1 MRTTPLKILILED
14 IETDA
19 ELIMRLLKKEGCACL
34 FKLVMTQESYINALG
49 EFQPEVILSDNSLPQ
64 FTALEAL
71 QILQQHKMIIPFIL
85 VTGTVSEEFAATII
99 KLGADDYLLKDRLA
113 RLPGAIEAALKQK
126 QAEKEKNE
134 AAVRL
139 QQSEEKYRSIM
150 ERVSDA
156 FVALDKDWCYTFVNK
171 KAAEIMGRVE
181 DELLGKQIW
190 NEYPEAVGQP
200 FYEAYYKAMEEQQYV
215 HLEEYYPPF
224 DKWLENDIYP
234 SPDGLSIFF
243 KDVTERKRAE
253 RKIIQSEENLKA
265 IFENTS
271 EGFILTDVGG
281 FVKTF
286 NDLARENILLIKDE
300 EIITGRSLFDFIE
313 EERKAIFETVFSKVL
328 QGERI
333 QYDRS
338 YIRVDGKMAWINFAF
353 NPVRKDNLIIGV
365 CITARDITEK
375 KFAEQR
381 KEFDSNNLH
390 ALINNTKDLMWSVS
404 KDFKLITFNQAFDEV
419 YKIMAGKAPEN
430 GIEVLTAAFGSER
443 LARYRGFYERAFAGE
458 TFSEIEFYQSA
469 EDIWSELSFY
479 PIYEGDTVSGTACYS
494 RNITESKKAEELLNQ
509 NQIFIES
516 IINASPDI
524 IYIYDIEERK
534 NIYINEGIQKNLG
547 YSEKEVKEMGGQILP
562 MLLHPGDYAYYLH
575 TTLPKYQH
583 LKDKEIIVHEFP
595 MRDKNKN
602 WRWFYC
608 KESVFLRNKEGATK
622 QIFGITSDITER
634 KKTELAMKES
644 EEKYRTLVEQASDA
658 IFITDFT
665 GKIISVNKSACKL
678 AQYPED
684 ALLRMTIYDFAIM
697 EDIQKNPFHFDELK
711 EGKTVTTQ
719 RIMKRANDEILHV
732 EITGKLLSDGRLLIF
747 VRDISERIKA
757 QNEII
762 KEKNLSDSIINSLP
776 VVFFLYSKA
785 GKYLRWNLNFEKAS
799 GYNKEEISNMQP
811 ADFFAEEHKAL
822 LNSVVAN
829 IFTYGKLNAEANIV
843 TKNNEVIPYYFT
855 CTAIEYQDEPCVIGV
870 GVDFSEKIKA
880 QEEITQTAAKLR
892 QLTAH
897 LQDIREGE
905 RKRIGR
911 EIHDELGQQLTAI
924 KMDIAWIDKKI
935 PDETTFLKSKL
946 KNVITLL
953 DGSNKSIRR
962 ILSELRPSILEN
974 HGLSDALHSLS
985 KQFTENTGTVSN
997 LSISGIE
1004 TNLSEHLVIC
1014 IFRVYQEA
1022 LTNISKYA
1030 QASKVEASLNIIGD
1044 TITVFI
1050 EDNGKG
1056 FNIATVQNNKSFGL
1070 LGMKERVLSLGGKFE
1085 LISSPGNG
1093 TIIKISLPSG
1103 TN

>member
-1 MRTTPLKILILED
+1 MRATPLKILILED
-14 IETDA
+14 SETDA
-19 ELIMRLLKKEGCACL
+19 ELIMHLLKKEGCECF
-34 FKLVMTQESYINALG
+34 FKVVMTQESYINALH
-49 EFQPEVILSDNSLPQ
+49 EFEPEVILSDNSLPQ
-64 FTALEAL
+64 FSAPEAL
-71 QILQQHKMIIPFIL
+71 QILQQHKLVIPFIL
-85 VTGTVSEEFAATII
+85 VTGTVSEEFAANII
-99 KLGADDYLLKDRLA
+99 KQGADDYLLKDRLA

-126 QAEKEKNE
+126 QAEKEKDE

-139 QQSEEKYRSIM
+139 RQSEEKYRSIM

-156 FVALDKDWCYTFVNK
+156 FVALDKDWYYTFVNK
-171 KAAEIMGRVE
+171 KAAEIMGRAE
-181 DELLGKQIW
+181 DELVGKQIW
-190 NEYPEAVGQP
+190 AEFPEAVGQP

-224 DKWLENDIYP
+224 DKWLENHIYP
-234 SPDGLSIFF
+234 SQEGLSIFF
-243 KDVTERKRAE
+243 RDITERKRE
-253 RKIIQSEENLKA
+253 DRRIIQSEENLKA

-300 EIITGRSLFDFIE
+300 EIIAGRSLFDFIE
-313 EERKAIFETVFSKVL
+313 DDRKAIFEAVFSEVL
-328 QGERI
+328 RGERI

-338 YIRVDGKMAWINFAF
+338 YTRVDGEMAWINFAF
-353 NPVRKDNLIIGV
+353 NPVKKDNLITGV

-404 KDFKLITFNQAFDEV
+404 KDLKLITSNQAFDEV

-430 GIEVLTAAFGSER
+430 GSEVLTTAFGSER
-443 LARYRGFYERAFAGE
+443 LARYRRFYERAFSGE
-458 TFSEIEFYQSA
+458 TFSEIEFYQSS
-469 EDIWSELSFY
+469 EDIWSEISFY

-494 RNITESKKAEELLNQ
+494 RNITERKKAEELLNQ
-509 NQIFIES
+509 NRIFIES

-562 MLLHPGDYAYYLH
+562 MLLHPGDYEYYLH
-575 TTLPKYQH
+575 TTLPKYQD

-608 KESVFLRNKEGATK
+608 KESVFLRNKKGATK

-665 GKIISVNKSACKL
+665 GKIITVNSSACNL
-678 AQYPED
+678 AQYPEES
-684 ALLRMTIYDFAIM
+684 LLRMSIYDFAIL
-697 EDIQKNPFHFDELK
+697 EDIQKNPFHFDELR
-711 EGKTVTTQ
+711 EGKSVTTE
-719 RIMKRANDEILHV
+719 RIMKRADDKIINV

-747 VRDISERIKA
+747 VRDISGRVKA
-757 QNEII
+757 QNDII

-776 VVFFLYSKA
+776 GVFFLYSKA
-785 GKYLRWNLNFEKAS
+785 GKYLRWNVNFEKAS
-799 GYNKEEISNMQP
+799 GYNGEEICTMQP
-811 ADFFAEEHKAL
+811 PDFFTEEYKPL
-822 LNSVVAN
+822 LNSVVEN
-829 IFTYGKLNAEANIV
+829 IFSYGKLNAEATILRK
-843 TKNNEVIPYYFT
+843 TKEKIPYYFT
-855 CTAIEYQDEPCVIGV
+855 CTAVEYEAEPCILGI

-880 QEEITQTAAKLR
+880 QEEIKQTTGKLR
-892 QLTAH
+892 ELTAH
-897 LQDIREGE
+897 LQKIREEE

-935 PDETTFLKSKL
+935 PEETTVLKDKL

-962 ILSELRPSILEN
+962 ILSELRPGILES
-974 HGLSDALHSLS
+974 HGLTDALHSLS
-985 KQFTENTGTVSN
+985 RQFTENTGIEIN
-997 LSISGIE
+997 LEMNGLEI
-1004 TNLSEHLVIC
+1004 NLSEQLVIC

-1030 QASKVEASLNIIGD
+1030 HASKVEASINNRGD
-1044 TITVFI
+1044 SITVII

-1056 FNIATVQNNKSFGL
+1056 FDVAAVQNKKSFGL
-1070 LGMKERVLSLGGKFE
+1070 LGMKERVLSLAGKFE

-1093 TIIKISLPSG
+1093 TTIRISLPYN